1 MSASNTIKWR
11 PTWKVWIPIVLFM
24 IPLILEKEIFGTYF
38 SPYVYGLFVFVIG
51 IIYYFRLKQWQA
63 FVVMA
68 MMTITICAYFLAA
81 RPEKIEEMILLLG
94 LDPGPI
100 FVPWLKTYLTMP
112 IWFVMLIINSIIFY
126 SLGPML
132 MKALDLEKSAI
143 RLFKLAAREITDEAN
158 GFTDRPYYA
167 GKHSYTR
174 DRIIGLASFL
184 EEKKICLAEFQ
195 GSGIRFIFSMGI
207 SPLSNKYKD
216 TLSYVDFGDDGSL
229 NVFISERDY
238 KQYKKQYTFSQLCEL
253 MGKTFLRFAEYYVNN
268 NEKRIITEM
277 KSV

>member
-1 MSASNTIKWR
+1 MTTNSTIKWR

-38 SPYVYGLFVFVIG
+38 SPCVYGLFVFVIG
-51 IIYYFRLKQWQA
+51 IIYYFRLKLWQSFA
-63 FVVMA
+63 VMT
-68 MMTITICAYFLAA
+68 MMAITICTYFLSA
-81 RPEKIEEMILLLG
+81 RPEQIEEMILLLG
-94 LDPGPI
+94 LDPGSI

-112 IWFVMLIINSIIFY
+112 IWLVFLIINSIIFY

-132 MKALDLEKSAI
+132 MKAFDLEKSAI
-143 RLFKLAAREITDEAN
+143 RLFKLAAREITDETN

-184 EEKKICLAEFQ
+184 EEKKICRAEFQ

>member
-1 MSASNTIKWR
+1 MTTNSTIKWR

-38 SPYVYGLFVFVIG
+38 SPCVYGLFVFVIG
-51 IIYYFRLKQWQA
+51 IIYYFRLKLWQSFA
-63 FVVMA
+63 VMT
-68 MMTITICAYFLAA
+68 MTTIVLWTYFLAA
-81 RPEKIEEMILLLG
+81 RPERIEEMILLLG
-94 LDPGPI
+94 LDPGSI

-112 IWFVMLIINSIIFY
+112 IWLVFLIINSIIFY

-132 MKALDLEKSAI
+132 MKAFDLEKSAI
-143 RLFKLAAREITDEAN
+143 RLFKLAAREITDETN

-184 EEKKICLAEFQ
+184 EEKKICRAEFQ

-253 MGKTFLRFAEYYVNN
+253 MGKTFLRFVEYYVNN
-268 NEKRIITEM
+268 NEKRIITEL